1 MRKGR
6 EVMVSRGR
14 SAIAVLAAIL
24 LLGASSDAATILPN
38 SMAVTGIGQ
47 GDVGLEFTVAFDGR
61 VDIDG
66 VGNGLL
72 IPDLTSQVD
81 FSVVSFVRSG
91 DQTTLVLGGILTNTS
106 GGAITSSKV
115 STVGF
120 DTNLSAV
127 RSGSSV
133 VDGFS
138 TIAFREG
145 PTHMSI
151 DVCSKNGN
159 ANSCGGGGNGGALQ
173 GSSVAFTAT
182 LLFEAVGGVQ
192 SVDLSNFNASYKL
205 IQSEP
210 LMVGGQEVA
219 LNDYSGV
226 GEGFDPYY
234 DPLEETPE
242 PNTALLAMIALL
254 FLRRGVRRGVT
265 RA

>member
-1 MRKGR
+1 MLSC
-6 EVMVSRGR
+6 SRSG
-14 SAIAVLAAIL
+14 IAVLGLIV
-24 LLGASSDAATILPN
+24 LLGAPSDALTILPDQM
-38 SMAVTGIGQ
+38 SVTGIGQ
-47 GDVGLEFTVAFDGR
+47 ADVGQEFSVAFDGR

-66 VGNGLL
+66 VGVDLL
-72 IPDLTSQVD
+72 VPDLTSQVD
-81 FSVVSFVRSG
+81 FSVVSFVQAG
-91 DQTTLVLGGILTNTS
+91 DQTTLVLGGLLTNTS

-133 VDGFS
+133 VDGFN

-145 PTHMSI
+145 PAHMSI
-151 DVCSKNGN
+151 GLCSKNGN

-182 LLFEAVGGVQ
+182 LLFEAVGGVET
-192 SVDLSNFNASYKL
+192 VDLSNFNASYKS

-242 PNTALLAMIALL
+242 PNSALLAILALL
-254 FLRRGVRRGVT
+254 FLRRGVRRVVT

>member
-1 MRKGR
+1 M
-6 EVMVSRGR
+6 S
-14 SAIAVLAAIL
+14 
-24 LLGASSDAATILPN
+24 
-38 SMAVTGIGQ
+38 VTGIGQ
-47 GDVGLEFTVAFDGR
+47 ADVGQEFSVAFDGR

-66 VGNGLL
+66 VGVDLL
-72 IPDLTSQVD
+72 VPDLTSQVD
-81 FSVVSFVRSG
+81 FSVVSFVQAG
-91 DQTTLVLGGILTNTS
+91 DQTTLVLGGLLTNTS

-133 VDGFS
+133 VDGFN

-145 PTHMSI
+145 PAHMSI
-151 DVCSKNGN
+151 ELCSKNGN

-182 LLFEAVGGVQ
+182 LLFEAVGGVET
-192 SVDLSNFNASYKL
+192 VDLSNFNASYKS

-242 PNTALLAMIALL
+242 PNSALLAILALL
-254 FLRRGVRRGVT
+254 FLRRGVRRVVT